1 MHLITIYKTNIK
13 LYKAHISKIIQC
25 GRFLGSL
32 LSKLADPLMKFAVP
46 LVKNNLAS
54 LGITAAASAIDAA
67 TQKKMHCSET
77 KVLMISIEE
86 MNDIIKIVQ
95 ALQDSNISLKAATK
109 TIKSKTK

>member
-1 MHLITIYKTNIK
+1 
-13 LYKAHISKIIQC
+13 
-25 GRFLGSL
+25 
-32 LSKLADPLMKFAVP
+32 MKNAVP
-46 LVKNNLAS
+46 LVKNNLAP

-109 TIKSKTK
+109 TIKSKTKEQKEIFKYVIR